1 MKTSIFR
8 SPSCS
13 RFMEHAFER
22 DWLEV
27 GAEKLRTCLM
37 AVTLS
42 SGVSSIGICG
52 RAEFDCVDA
61 DLHYTKR

>member
-22 DWLEV
+22 DWPEEGQRTMDV
-27 GAEKLRTCLM
+27 PYGGGTILRC
-37 AVTLS
+37 
-42 SGVSSIGICG
+42 I
-52 RAEFDCVDA
+52 
-61 DLHYTKR
+61 